1 MSLDPDVFPELMG
14 RHSQGRCLNISKQG
28 GFVRGV
34 QEKESGKSVE
44 GFCKKMIMKMEHGIQ
59 RV

>member
-1 MSLDPDVFPELMG
+1 MLPELMG
-14 RHSQGRCLNISKQG
+14 RHGQGRCLNISKQG

-34 QEKESGKSVE
+34 QEKESGESVE
-44 GFCKKMIMKMEHGIQ
+44 GICKEVIIKTEHGIQ